1 MTKKKTSTNSN
12 LRKAAKNKNDE
23 FYTRLTD
30 IENEL
35 SHYKEHFKNKIVYC
49 NCDDPYRSNFVKY
62 FIDNFNELGI
72 DRLYA
77 THYTPDEGLSCKNDE
92 NPNFM
97 LEYDGSYKYS
107 VLLGDGDFRSDECV
121 DILKRC
127 DVVVTNPPF
136 SLFREFVDL
145 IMSHKKDFLVIG
157 NQNAITYKEFF
168 PLLKD
173 DIVRLGVCSVKEFI
187 VRDKDL
193 HKLSKSIYW
202 CDLENE
208 YKARFGNISW
218 FTTLHHDVP
227 TKPLKFTK
235 TYNEKDYPKYDN
247 YNAINVDKIKEIPCD
262 YAGLMGVPITFMN
275 KYDPKQFEIIGH
287 MVTTKKSECNFGY
300 PYINGKKKYARV
312 IIRNRKPQ
320 LD

>member
-1 MTKKKTSTNSN
+1 MGNRN
-12 LRKAAKNKNDE
+12 LRKAAKAKNDE
-23 FYTRLTD
+23 FYTLLED
-30 IENEL
+30 IELEL
-35 SHYKEHFKNKIVYC
+35 KHYDLSGKVVYC
-49 NCDDPYRSNFVKY
+49 NCDDPHKSNFVKY

-77 THYTPDEGLSCKNDE
+77 THYTPDDGLLCKNDE
-92 NPNFM
+92 KPNFM

-145 IMSHKKDFLVIG
+145 IMSHKKDFLVIS

-173 DIVRLGVCSVKEFI
+173 GTIKLGANKG
-187 VRDKDL
+187 
-193 HKLSKSIYW
+193 KSLYFGIP
-202 CDLENE
+202 DE
-208 YKARFGNISW
+208 YKLKEGKRFIMENGLRHIEVPSISW

-227 TKPLKFTK
+227 TKPLKLTK
-235 TYNEKDYPKYDN
+235 TYNEKDYQKYDN
-247 YNAINVDKIKEIPCD
+247 YNAINVDRVKDIPKD
-262 YAGLMGVPITFMN
+262 YFGYMGVPITYMN
-275 KYDPKQFEIIGH
+275 RHNSSMFSIEGLMNGAEKNEGIRYPN
-287 MVTTKKSECNFGY
+287 TKNGLPLVGGKS
-300 PYINGKKKYARV
+300 KYAR
-312 IIRNRKPQ
+312 IIIKRK
-320 LD
+320 

>member
-1 MTKKKTSTNSN
+1 MKKYLDRARVS
-12 LRKAAKNKNDE
+12 KNDE
-23 FYTRLTD
+23 FYTRLED
-30 IENEL
+30 IEDEL
-35 SHYKEHFKNKIVYC
+35 KHYDLSGKVVYC
-49 NCDDPYRSNFVKY
+49 NCDDPHKSNFVKY

-72 DRLYA
+72 NRLYA
-77 THYTPDEGLSCKNDE
+77 THYTPDEGLLCKNDE
-92 NPNFM
+92 KPNFM

-173 DIVRLGVCSVKEFI
+173 DIVRLGVCRNKTIHF
-187 VRDKDL
+187 
-193 HKLSKSIYW
+193 SIPCAYYAGKNSYV
-202 CDLENE
+202 ENGIT
-208 YKARFGNISW
+208 YAGVPAITW

-227 TKPLKFTK
+227 TKPLKLTK

-247 YNAINVDKIKEIPCD
+247 YNAINVDRVKDIPKD
-262 YAGLMGVPITFMN
+262 YNGLIGVPITFMN
-275 KYDPKQFEIIGH
+275 KHNSNQFEIHG
-287 MVTTKKSECNFGY
+287 TRRWCKSDEVVKAYRGDRGSAHDDMKVL
-300 PYINGKKKYARV
+300 IDGKEMYDRIFIK
-312 IIRNRKPQ
+312 RK
-320 LD
+320 